1 VSIGLRDYR
10 IGKPCPP
17 AVLIA
22 ASRCCFAVFAVF
34 AGNYQRAG
42 TSPPQE
48 SWVSDDPAAKE
59 QRDNSE
65 RTAALDKLSGTAAE
79 TCGCCN
85 RQ

>member
-1 VSIGLRDYR
+1 MAGWLFS
-10 IGKPCPP
+10 
-17 AVLIA
+17 VLSA
-22 ASRCCFAVFAVF
+22 PNSAVFAVF

-65 RTAALDKLSGTAAE
+65 KTAAWVSPTARRAS
-79 TCGCCN
+79 
-85 RQ
+85 QAAVAIDDDMSPK